1 MNRCLAMRKRFVYY
15 IILPQLKTRS
25 LFDIF
30 LHYELCR
37 GRAAECRQVMKIFY
51 AISNHWDRE
60 WYKPFQG
67 FRYDLA
73 KVTDRVIDALE
84 SGKIKT
90 FTFDGQ
96 TVVLEDYLEI
106 RPQKREAL
114 KKLIKSGRLK
124 VDPWYVMPDELLV
137 SGESIIRNS
146 LIGKR
151 VAEQFDSKIW
161 KYGYIND
168 IFGHIAQLPQILNG
182 FGINAAYMGRGV
194 GAADQNFKNFI
205 WRAPDELLVS
215 DIRSDMPR

>member
-1 MNRCLAMRKRFVYY
+1 MPRPSGGMETSHEN
-15 IILPQLKTRS
+15 ILCNQYPL
-25 LFDIF
+25 
-30 LHYELCR
+30 
-37 GRAAECRQVMKIFY
+37 
-51 AISNHWDRE
+51 DRE

-124 VDPWYVMPDELLV
+124 VGPWYVMPDELLV

-146 LIGKR
+146 LTGKR

-168 IFGHIAQLPQILNG
+168 IFGHIVQLPQILNG

-205 WRAPDELLVS
+205 WRAPDGSECFGYKE
-215 DIRSDMPR
+215 

>member
-1 MNRCLAMRKRFVYY
+1 M
-15 IILPQLKTRS
+15 
-25 LFDIF
+25 
-30 LHYELCR
+30 
-37 GRAAECRQVMKIFY
+37 
-51 AISNHWDRE
+51 DRE

-124 VDPWYVMPDELLV
+124 VGPWYVMPDELLV

-146 LIGKR
+146 LTGKR